1 MITPE
6 VVWLSLGILLL
17 LVEVTTGGFWIGFF
31 GLGAIVTGLLLWF
44 GAVETLN
51 AQLAAFVLASVLPLI
66 LFRRSLVRWLNRG
79 KPIVPIGDAAGQ
91 TAVVVSEVGPTTLGR
106 VEFQGSTWDAEAA
119 SGECLAPNTRVRIVR
134 QDGTKLFVRSA

>member
-1 MITPE
+1 MISPE
-6 VVWLSLGILLL
+6 IIWLSVGILLL

-31 GLGAIVTGLLLWF
+31 GLGAIVAGLLVWF
-44 GAVETLN
+44 GVVETLN
-51 AQLAAFVLASVLPLI
+51 AQLAVFVLASVLPLI

-119 SGECLAPNTRVRIVR
+119 SGERLPANTRVRIVR
-134 QDGTKLFVRSA
+134 QDGTRLFVRSA